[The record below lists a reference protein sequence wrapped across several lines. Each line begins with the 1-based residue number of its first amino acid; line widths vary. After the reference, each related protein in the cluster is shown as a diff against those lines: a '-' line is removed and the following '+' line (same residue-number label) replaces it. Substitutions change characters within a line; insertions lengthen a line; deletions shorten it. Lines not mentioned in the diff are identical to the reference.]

1 MREGSAQKFG
11 FVKELIIM
19 AAYYSCEKVNET
31 SWLSDLFMIKRGY
44 IWRQSKRMPCSRLR
58 MWKEYYLAKEGTQNG
73 KGFFS
78 LAGPLWALST
88 VTRDFLL
95 LIHTCT
101 LRFTCI
107 LFLILY
113 SGSSFCWLYA
123 DTWRNITRRLL
134 YVSVHLWGSSTTP
147 LHKS

>member
-11 FVKELIIM
+11 FVKQLIIM
-19 AAYYSCEKVNET
+19 DSYYSCEKIKET
-31 SWLSDLFMIKRGY
+31 SWLSDLFIIKRGY

-58 MWKEYYLAKEGTQNG
+58 MWKGYPLAKEGTLKG
-73 KGFFS
+73 KGFSS

-95 LIHTCT
+95 LIRTGT
-101 LRFTCI
+101 LRFTCT
-107 LFLILY
+107 LLLILY
-113 SGSSFCWLYA
+113 SGSRFCWLYA

-134 YVSVHLWGSSTTP
+134 YVSVHLWGNSTTP